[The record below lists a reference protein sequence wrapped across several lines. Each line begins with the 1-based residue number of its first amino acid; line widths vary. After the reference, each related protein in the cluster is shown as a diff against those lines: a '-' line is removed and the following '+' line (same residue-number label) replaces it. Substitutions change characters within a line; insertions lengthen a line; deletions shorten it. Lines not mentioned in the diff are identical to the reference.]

1 LFDGCE
7 VNHISRLSNDKA
19 DVLANIGS
27 QCLAIPPG
35 VFWEEI
41 AERLT
46 KTKKQQKK
54 EKDEKPSGA
63 TQEALEEEEEQ
74 DLVMMVQIPWMQT
87 YISYILRKTIP
98 DDPVEARRVIR
109 RSKAFTVIKEE
120 LYKRSISGYYRDVS
134 HPRKEGLF

>member
-1 LFDGCE
+1 MVAYKEVYNELEKLFDGCE
-7 VNHISRLSNDKA
+7 VNHISRLSKDEA

-35 VFWEEI
+35 VFGEEI
-41 AERLT
+41 TERST
-46 KTKKQQKK
+46 KPKKPKKK

-63 TQEALEEEEEQ
+63 TKAALEEEEEH
-74 DLVMMVQIPWMQT
+74 DLVMMVQIPWMQA

-109 RSKAFTVIKEE
+109 RSKAFTVVKGE
-120 LYKRSISGYYRDVS
+120 LYKRSI
-134 HPRKEGLF
+134 